1 MMGVDKQKARRQ
13 RNVHLTV
20 DCEEAA
26 DMSRDLFYV
35 NRLLSFVRSRTEKTT
50 ATKTA
55 RKKRLVVLEGS
66 RRKRQREQKL
76 NSTETQR
83 KHHVPGM

>member
-13 RNVHLTV
+13 RSVHLTV

-35 NRLLSFVRSRTEKTT
+35 NRLLSFVRTKTEKDN
-50 ATKTA
+50 
-55 RKKRLVVLEGS
+55 GY
-66 RRKRQREQKL
+66 
-76 NSTETQR
+76 
-83 KHHVPGM
+83 

>member
-13 RNVHLTV
+13 RSVHLTV

-55 RKKRLVVLEGS
+55 RMKRLVVLEGS

-83 KHHVPGM
+83 KHHVSGT

>member
-1 MMGVDKQKARRQ
+1 MGVDKQKARRQ

-35 NRLLSFVRSRTEKTT
+35 NRLLSFVAKRRV
-50 ATKTA
+50 
-55 RKKRLVVLEGS
+55 RKYVSLGLASVS
-66 RRKRQREQKL
+66 
-76 NSTETQR
+76 
-83 KHHVPGM
+83 

>member
-13 RNVHLTV
+13 RNAHLTV

-35 NRLLSFVRSRTEKTT
+35 NRLLSFVRTKTEKDN
-50 ATKTA
+50 
-55 RKKRLVVLEGS
+55 GY
-66 RRKRQREQKL
+66 
-76 NSTETQR
+76 
-83 KHHVPGM
+83 

>member
-13 RNVHLTV
+13 RNIHLSV
-20 DCEEAA
+20 DCGNAA
-26 DMSRDLFYV
+26 DMSRDLVYV

-83 KHHVPGM
+83 KHHVPGT